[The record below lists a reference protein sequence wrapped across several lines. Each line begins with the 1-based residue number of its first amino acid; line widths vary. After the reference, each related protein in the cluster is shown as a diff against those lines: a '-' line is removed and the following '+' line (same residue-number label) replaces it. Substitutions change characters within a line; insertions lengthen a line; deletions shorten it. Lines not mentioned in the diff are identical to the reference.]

1 MTSLF
6 VFIGIVI
13 AFALSVYFWNII
25 QRKKGVAE
33 KEATP
38 SILTRS
44 EGCCGA
50 HEVCDKTE
58 DELKVKPK
66 PVYFDDEELDR
77 FSHKPSHEYSD
88 EEAEEFSEIFYSM
101 YDEEKHEWLISLRQR
116 HISLPNQVKQEM
128 LKMMKAIQKKH
139 QTA

>member
-6 VFIGIVI
+6 ILIGIVFF
-13 AFALSVYFWNII
+13 FALSVYVWNSI
-25 QRKKGVAE
+25 QRRKGVSPE
-33 KEATP
+33 EVVQNVNP
-38 SILTRS
+38 

-50 HEVCDKTE
+50 HEVCEHTE
-58 DELKVKPK
+58 EELREMKPI
-66 PVYFDDEELDR
+66 YFDDEELDR